1 MVTKADTYHEVE
13 TAMSKAV
20 APPFCTLVVHA
31 PGPDYHTI
39 MESHLS
45 ATEAARTF
53 SDILN
58 RVRYRGEA
66 FIVERGGEP
75 VCRISPVA
83 GTRGFTATDL
93 LRLLDIAPTPDP
105 AYLDTVEAL
114 AKNQPQLPC
123 PPWEP

>member
-1 MVTKADTYHEVE
+1 
-13 TAMSKAV
+13 
-20 APPFCTLVVHA
+20 
-31 PGPDYHTI
+31 
-39 MESHLS
+39 MESHVS

-66 FIVERGGEP
+66 FVVERGGEP

-83 GTRGFTATDL
+83 GARSFTAADL
-93 LRLLDIAPTPDP
+93 LKLLDVAPPPDP

-114 AKNQPQLPC
+114 AKNQPQLPGS
-123 PPWEP
+123 PWEP